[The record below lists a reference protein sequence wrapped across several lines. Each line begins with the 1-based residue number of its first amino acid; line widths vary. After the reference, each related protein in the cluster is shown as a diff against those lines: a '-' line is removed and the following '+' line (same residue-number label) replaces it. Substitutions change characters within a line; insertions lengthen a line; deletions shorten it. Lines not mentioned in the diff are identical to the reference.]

1 MIQSFADKETERIW
15 SGRRSRKL
23 PADVQ
28 ARILQKLNMIDAAE
42 TLDDLKNPPANRL
55 HALTDDR
62 AGQHSVSI
70 NMKWRICFVWKDGNA
85 YDVEVTNHYD

>member
-1 MIQSFADKETERIW
+1 MIISFADKEAARIW

-23 PADVQ
+23 PADIQ
-28 ARILQKLNMIDAAE
+28 SRALQKLNLIDAAE
-42 TLDDLKNPPANRL
+42 TLDDLKTPPSNRL
-55 HALTDDR
+55 HDLKDER

-85 YDVEVTNHYD
+85 YDVEVTNHYE

>member
-1 MIQSFADKETERIW
+1 MIITFADKETERIW

-23 PADVQ
+23 PADIQ
-28 ARILQKLNMIDAAE
+28 PRAMTKLTLIDAAE
-42 TLDDLKNPPANRL
+42 TLDDLKSLPSNRL
-55 HALTDDR
+55 HDLSGDR

-85 YDVEVTNHYD
+85 YDVEVKNHYD

>member
-1 MIQSFADKETERIW
+1 MIQSFADKETEVIW

-23 PADVQ
+23 PADIQ
-28 ARILQKLNMIDAAE
+28 SRALNKLNLIDAAE
-42 TLDDLKNPPANRL
+42 TLEDLKSPPSNRL
-55 HALTDDR
+55 HELSGDR

-85 YDVEVTNHYD
+85 YDVEIVDYH